1 MAATKKKKTTKKSTA
16 AKKSTKPQPK
26 EEDILEPAE
35 VSDELKPKKPPRLA
49 PEGIRTFTVAR
60 QYDETGVSGI
70 GVVIEGVV
78 LATGQAIIH
87 WLTPAPRGALAIFDS
102 MADFIKIHIKPHPGN
117 ASILTWDDGEQERFG
132 NVPTDA

>member
-1 MAATKKKKTTKKSTA
+1 MPRKTTKKKAVVEEPIET
-16 AKKSTKPQPK
+16 K
-26 EEDILEPAE
+26 EEASTEPE
-35 VSDELKPKKPPRLA
+35 VLKPKRPA
-49 PEGIRTFTVAR
+49 PQAPQGIRTFTIAR
-60 QYDETGVSGI
+60 QHDETGVSGV

-117 ASILTWDDGEQERFG
+117 ASILTWDDGEQEHFS
-132 NVPTDA
+132 NPITET

>member
-1 MAATKKKKTTKKSTA
+1 MARKTTKK
-16 AKKSTKPQPK
+16 KVK
-26 EEDILEPAE
+26 EEPEEVKEE
-35 VSDELKPKKPPRLA
+35 VSTEPEVLKPKRPTTQA
-49 PEGIRTFTVAR
+49 PQGIRTFTIAR
-60 QYDETGVSGI
+60 QYDESGVSGI

-132 NVPTDA
+132 NTPSDA

>member
-1 MAATKKKKTTKKSTA
+1 MGRKTKQISQPAAAPEEPEET
-16 AKKSTKPQPK
+16 K
-26 EEDILEPAE
+26 EEVSTEPE
-35 VSDELKPKKPPRLA
+35 VLKPKRPTAQA
-49 PEGIRTFTVAR
+49 PEGIRTFTIAR

-117 ASILTWDDGEQERFG
+117 SSILTWDDGEQEHFG
-132 NVPTDA
+132 NPPGDV

>member
-1 MAATKKKKTTKKSTA
+1 LARKTTKK
-16 AKKSTKPQPK
+16 KVK
-26 EEDILEPAE
+26 EEPEEVKEE
-35 VSDELKPKKPPRLA
+35 VSTEPEVLKPKRPTTQA
-49 PEGIRTFTVAR
+49 PQGIRTFTIAR

-132 NVPTDA
+132 NIPTDA

>member
-1 MAATKKKKTTKKSTA
+1 LARKTTKK
-16 AKKSTKPQPK
+16 KPASAEPEEAK
-26 EEDILEPAE
+26 EEVSTEPE
-35 VSDELKPKKPPRLA
+35 VLKPKRPAQQA
-49 PEGIRTFTVAR
+49 PEGIRTFTIAR

-132 NVPTDA
+132 NAPADA

>member
-1 MAATKKKKTTKKSTA
+1 MARKTTKKKTV
-16 AKKSTKPQPK
+16 KQEPEEVK
-26 EEDILEPAE
+26 EEVSTEPE
-35 VSDELKPKKPPRLA
+35 VLKPKRPTTQA
-49 PEGIRTFTVAR
+49 PQGIRTFTIAR

-132 NVPTDA
+132 NVPTDV

>member
-1 MAATKKKKTTKKSTA
+1 MARKPTKKKAPSKA
-16 AKKSTKPQPK
+16 RPPK
-26 EEDILEPAE
+26 EEPEEVKEE
-35 VSDELKPKKPPRLA
+35 VSTQPEVLKPKRPANQA
-49 PEGIRTFTVAR
+49 PQGIRTFTIAR
-60 QYDETGVSGI
+60 QYDETGVSGV

-117 ASILTWDDGEQERFG
+117 SSILTWDDGEQEHCG
-132 NVPTDA
+132 QTPTET

>member
-1 MAATKKKKTTKKSTA
+1 MARKTTKKKKS
-16 AKKSTKPQPK
+16 SPVK
-26 EEDILEPAE
+26 EETEEASTEPE
-35 VSDELKPKKPPRLA
+35 VLKPKRPTAQA
-49 PEGIRTFTVAR
+49 PQGIRTFTIAR

-102 MADFIKIHIKPHPGN
+102 MDDFIKIHIRPHPGN
-117 ASILTWDDGEQERFG
+117 ASILTWDDGEQEHFG
-132 NVPTDA
+132 NPSTEP

>member
-1 MAATKKKKTTKKSTA
+1 MARKTTKKKA
-16 AKKSTKPQPK
+16 VK
-26 EEDILEPAE
+26 EEPEEVKEE
-35 VSDELKPKKPPRLA
+35 VSTEPEVLKPKRPTTQA
-49 PEGIRTFTVAR
+49 PQGIRTFTIAR

-132 NVPTDA
+132 NVPTDT

>member
-1 MAATKKKKTTKKSTA
+1 LARKTTKKKTV
-16 AKKSTKPQPK
+16 KQEPEEVK
-26 EEDILEPAE
+26 EEVSTEPE
-35 VSDELKPKKPPRLA
+35 VLKPKRPTTQA
-49 PEGIRTFTVAR
+49 PQGIRTFTIAR

-132 NVPTDA
+132 NVPTDV

>member
-1 MAATKKKKTTKKSTA
+1 MARKTTKKKA
-16 AKKSTKPQPK
+16 PAPAPDEVK
-26 EEDILEPAE
+26 EEVSTEPE
-35 VSDELKPKKPPRLA
+35 VLKPKRPATQA
-49 PEGIRTFTVAR
+49 PQGIRTFTIAR
-60 QYDETGVSGI
+60 QYDETGVSGV

-132 NVPTDA
+132 NAPTDA

>member
-1 MAATKKKKTTKKSTA
+1 MARKNTKKKA
-16 AKKSTKPQPK
+16 PAEALPEVK
-26 EEDILEPAE
+26 EEVSTEPE
-35 VSDELKPKKPPRLA
+35 VLKPKRPTQQA
-49 PEGIRTFTVAR
+49 PEGIRTFTIAR
-60 QYDETGVSGI
+60 QSDETGISGV

-102 MADFIKIHIKPHPGN
+102 MDDFIKIHIRPHPGN

-132 NVPTDA
+132 NVPIDA

>member
-1 MAATKKKKTTKKSTA
+1 MARKTTKK
-16 AKKSTKPQPK
+16 KPASAEPEEAK
-26 EEDILEPAE
+26 EEVSTEPE
-35 VSDELKPKKPPRLA
+35 VLKPKRPAQQA
-49 PEGIRTFTVAR
+49 PEGIRTFTIAR

-132 NVPTDA
+132 NAPADA

>member
-1 MAATKKKKTTKKSTA
+1 LARKTTKK
-16 AKKSTKPQPK
+16 KSSPAK
-26 EEDILEPAE
+26 EEAEEASTEPE
-35 VSDELKPKKPPRLA
+35 VLKPKRPTAQA
-49 PEGIRTFTVAR
+49 PQGIRTFTIAR

-102 MADFIKIHIKPHPGN
+102 MDDFIKIHIRPHPGN
-117 ASILTWDDGEQERFG
+117 ASILTWDDGEQEHFG
-132 NVPTDA
+132 NPSTES

>member
-1 MAATKKKKTTKKSTA
+1 LARKNTKKKA
-16 AKKSTKPQPK
+16 PAEALPEVK
-26 EEDILEPAE
+26 EEVSTEPE
-35 VSDELKPKKPPRLA
+35 VLKPKRPTQQA
-49 PEGIRTFTVAR
+49 PEGIRTFTIAR
-60 QYDETGVSGI
+60 QSDETGISGV

-102 MADFIKIHIKPHPGN
+102 MDDFIKIHIRPHPGN

-132 NVPTDA
+132 NVPIDV

>member
-1 MAATKKKKTTKKSTA
+1 M
-16 AKKSTKPQPK
+16 AKKSTKKKAPAAEPEEVK
-26 EEDILEPAE
+26 EEASTEPE
-35 VSDELKPKKPPRLA
+35 VLKPKRPATQA
-49 PEGIRTFTVAR
+49 PQGIRTFTIAR

-102 MADFIKIHIKPHPGN
+102 MGDFIKIHIKPHPGN
-117 ASILTWDDGEQERFG
+117 ASILTWDDGEQEHFG
-132 NVPTDA
+132 NPPLDS

>member
-1 MAATKKKKTTKKSTA
+1 MAGKKKIVQDVEEIEEASSTE
-16 AKKSTKPQPK
+16 P
-26 EEDILEPAE
+26 ED
-35 VSDELKPKKPPRLA
+35 LKPKRPTAKA

-60 QYDETGVSGI
+60 QYDETGVSGV

-102 MADFIKIHIKPHPGN
+102 MSDFIKIHINPHPDN
-117 ASILTWDDGEQERFG
+117 ASVLTWDDGEQIKYG
-132 NVPTDA
+132 DDSDKD

>member
-1 MAATKKKKTTKKSTA
+1 LARKNTKKKA
-16 AKKSTKPQPK
+16 PAEALPEVK
-26 EEDILEPAE
+26 EEVSTEPE
-35 VSDELKPKKPPRLA
+35 VLKPKRPTQQA
-49 PEGIRTFTVAR
+49 PEGIRTFTIAR
-60 QYDETGVSGI
+60 QSDETGISGV

-102 MADFIKIHIKPHPGN
+102 MDDFIKIHIRPHPGN

-132 NVPTDA
+132 NVPIDA

>member
-1 MAATKKKKTTKKSTA
+1 MARKNTKKRA
-16 AKKSTKPQPK
+16 PAEALPEAK
-26 EEDILEPAE
+26 EEVSTEPE
-35 VSDELKPKKPPRLA
+35 VLKPKRPTQQA
-49 PEGIRTFTVAR
+49 PEGIRTFTIAR
-60 QYDETGVSGI
+60 QSDETGISGV

-102 MADFIKIHIKPHPGN
+102 MDDFIKIHIRPHPGN

-132 NVPTDA
+132 NVPIDA

>member
-1 MAATKKKKTTKKSTA
+1 MARKTTKK
-16 AKKSTKPQPK
+16 KVK
-26 EEDILEPAE
+26 EEPEEVKEE
-35 VSDELKPKKPPRLA
+35 VSTEPEVLKPKRPTTQA
-49 PEGIRTFTVAR
+49 PQGIRTFTIAR

>member
-1 MAATKKKKTTKKSTA
+1 MSRKTTK
-16 AKKSTKPQPK
+16 TKV
-26 EEDILEPAE
+26 PAE
-35 VSDELKPKKPPRLA
+35 PEEVKQEVATEPEVLKPKRPATQA
-49 PEGIRTFTVAR
+49 PQGIRTFTIAR

-102 MADFIKIHIKPHPGN
+102 MGDSIKIHIKPHPDN
-117 ASILTWDDGEQERFG
+117 ASILTWDDGEQEHFG
-132 NVPTDA
+132 TAPVDS

>member
-1 MAATKKKKTTKKSTA
+1 LARKTTKKKA
-16 AKKSTKPQPK
+16 VK
-26 EEDILEPAE
+26 EEPEEVKEE
-35 VSDELKPKKPPRLA
+35 VSTEPEVLKPKRPTTQA
-49 PEGIRTFTVAR
+49 PQGIRTFTIAR

-132 NVPTDA
+132 NVPTDT

>member
-1 MAATKKKKTTKKSTA
+1 LARKTTKKKA
-16 AKKSTKPQPK
+16 K
-26 EEDILEPAE
+26 EEPEEAKEEASTEPE
-35 VSDELKPKKPPRLA
+35 VLKPKRPATQA
-49 PEGIRTFTVAR
+49 PQGIRTFTIAR

-102 MADFIKIHIKPHPGN
+102 MDDFIKIHIKPHPGN
-117 ASILTWDDGEQERFG
+117 ASILTWDDGEQEHFG
-132 NVPTDA
+132 NVSSDP

>member
-1 MAATKKKKTTKKSTA
+1 LAKKTTKKA
-16 AKKSTKPQPK
+16 PPPAPIEMK
-26 EEDILEPAE
+26 EEASTEPE
-35 VSDELKPKKPPRLA
+35 VLKPKRPTTQA
-49 PEGIRTFTVAR
+49 PQGIRTFTIAR

-102 MADFIKIHIKPHPGN
+102 MGDFVKIHIKPHPEN
-117 ASILTWDDGEQERFG
+117 ASILTWDDGEQEHFG
-132 NVPTDA
+132 NPTADS